1 MHESLPHRVK
11 KWNIQDLCLRNDTDL
26 EYIFPFA
33 DRFYFWSE
41 RFQLGWQ
48 NSWMKQMSCVSGCE
62 YDMNI
67 NMAYLQAVE
76 WKCYTKFLLKDTIQ
90 L

>member
-11 KWNIQDLCLRNDTDL
+11 KWNIQDLCLRNDADL

-48 NSWMKQMSCVSGCE
+48 NS
-62 YDMNI
+62 
-67 NMAYLQAVE
+67 
-76 WKCYTKFLLKDTIQ
+76 
-90 L
+90 

>member
-1 MHESLPHRVK
+1 MLESLRDRVK
-11 KWNIQDLCLRNDTDL
+11 KWNIKDLCLRNETDFK
-26 EYIFPFA
+26 YILPFA

-41 RFQLGWQ
+41 HFQLGWQ
-48 NSWMKQMSCVSGCE
+48 NSWMKQRSYVPGCE
-62 YDMNI
+62 YDTNK